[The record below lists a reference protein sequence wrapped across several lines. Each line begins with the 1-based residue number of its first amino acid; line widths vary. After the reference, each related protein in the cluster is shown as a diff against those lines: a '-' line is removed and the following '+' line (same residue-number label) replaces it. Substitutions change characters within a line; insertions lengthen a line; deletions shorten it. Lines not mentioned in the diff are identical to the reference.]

1 MSSSTSFKNVVVLA
15 GLMTLVGG
23 AEISK
28 VNAATMSLIDN
39 LPAVQATSTSSSIG
53 VGTGS
58 LSFNRFDVSM
68 GTLTEVQFSLASNIS
83 AAGTIGS
90 LSASAIANGQDIG
103 SPATVTGPYDVS
115 LFQVP
120 LVSSFY
126 EGTGT
131 FSVTLVLAAVSPTTG
146 TVTWD
151 SPPPVGSLTVTY
163 TFTPAPPVVP
173 LPAALPLFATGLAG
187 LGFTTWRS
195 RRKQKTKKR
204 A

>member
-1 MSSSTSFKNVVVLA
+1 MSSSTSFKNVVVLV
-15 GLMTLVGG
+15 GLTTLVGG

-28 VNAATMSLIDN
+28 VNAATMSQTDQ
-39 LPAVQATSTSSSIG
+39 LPAVQATSTSFSAG

-83 AAGTIGS
+83 ATGTIVS
-90 LSASAIANGQDIG
+90 LSASANANGQGIG
-103 SPATVTGPYDVS
+103 SPATATGPYDVS

-120 LVSSFY
+120 LDSSFY

-131 FSVTLVLAAVSPTTG
+131 FSVLLFLVAVSPTTG

-151 SPPPVGSLTVTY
+151 SPPPDGSLAVTY
-163 TFTPAPPVVP
+163 TFTPAPPAVP